1 MTKVVRVGQ
10 PVIWAGVTV
19 GPGDVVDVPADV
31 AAGLLLESSWTK
43 QAAVGGRKS
52 QEAKS

>member
-1 MTKVVRVGQ
+1 MKIVRVEG
-10 PVIWAGVTV
+10 PVVWAGVTV

-31 AAGLLLESSWTK
+31 AVGLLLESGWIK
-43 QAAVGGRKS
+43 QATGGRKS